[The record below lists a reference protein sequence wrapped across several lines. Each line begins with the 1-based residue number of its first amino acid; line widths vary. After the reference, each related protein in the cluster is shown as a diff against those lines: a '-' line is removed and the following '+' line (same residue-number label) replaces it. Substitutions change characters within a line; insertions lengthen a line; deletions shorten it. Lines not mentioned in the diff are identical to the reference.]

1 MGKQQPSKDF
11 QEGVFVINEDYHIV
25 YMDEGIRHDFPL
37 CRMGEQCFS
46 SLRMQHTPCR
56 DCPIHLFHRI
66 HAQSTSNHMLYYPE
80 LKRWLIYNMVQVQ
93 WPNEG
98 NCTLVSLKS
107 VLNKDHVVNL
117 KMNKEAHYEEAFELN
132 LKKHT
137 YTSLYLDG
145 DNKIPTQGNLDDLIH
160 NTCYK
165 YIYPQDRKEYMDFFY
180 LGNMKQRLQ
189 HMGFINKEF
198 RVLYNKDEYRWMS
211 FYITPVIKILDQ
223 QTCLLFIIDAERQY
237 IVEQKAVENT
247 LFQMLDSLTGL
258 YNASTFH
265 KMVRE
270 RLKEEKDQSYGIV
283 NIDIEHFKLFN
294 DWYGTEEG
302 DRLLIYIAKKIKSK
316 TETCRGIGARFG
328 GDDFMMLLPEK
339 YCNVKSI
346 EKEIFE
352 WMQEYAVDVK
362 FLPTGG
368 IYIIEDHDI
377 SVTLM
382 CDRASLALNSVK
394 GNYATR
400 VAFYSGSMK
409 QKLENEQEILFG
421 VKRGL
426 ENEEFEVYYQPQCN
440 ARTNKIIGAE
450 ALVRWNHPQKGMLTP
465 FIFIPIL
472 ESSGFISKLDYY
484 VWEHVCKLL
493 HERIQAGLEV
503 VPISVNVSRM
513 DIYQYRITEVF
524 KAFVEKY
531 ELPTNLLEIEITES
545 AYTENYDSLIASVTE
560 LRKAGFIVLMDD
572 FGSGYSSL
580 NMLKDMEV
588 DVLKIDMK
596 FLEMNESSEMKGS
609 GILESIIQM
618 GKWLGLR
625 LIAEGVETK
634 KQVENLLSL
643 DCEYVQGYYYYK
655 PMSTNHFIDL
665 LNQKDKID
673 IRGILAKKLPTIQ
686 LDDLFHKD
694 ITSEAMLNNLLGGI
708 ALYEMIDGDHLEIR
722 MVNNTYY
729 HITGCNSVDLNER
742 KENILKQVHPEDIP
756 MVMEIFN
763 NAEKSPMLGAS
774 GVFRRY
780 RLNGELMWMHMRLFF
795 LRTQGNSKLFYG
807 AISDYSEMVNLK
819 NGMLRLLDTI
829 PGDVIEIK
837 VKDNK
842 VISRNVVCAGLA
854 SQHGYDKV
862 EYRDIIESDRSSVLI
877 YEVDRERV
885 MDIMTNP
892 VKWAEH
898 ECIEF
903 RDVTKDGNILWL
915 EISVHYAGSE
925 ESVDIYDTLCTDVTA
940 IKEQERELLESQN
953 VLQSILGISNAKG
966 SKASL
971 AMKNKEYAAYLFA
984 NSMSGGIIAGY
995 CDDGFTLYF
1004 ANDQIITL
1012 LGYDSYQDLYDGIS
1026 GKLVNTVYVEDR
1038 KKVEKDI
1045 GDNFYEGFEYTVNY
1059 RMVRKNNTL
1068 LWVIDR
1074 GRVIK
1079 AENNHLAVISYCID
1093 ISEKMNTQMA
1103 LRKAQEDINLL
1114 NSLVPGGY
1122 HQCYDKPDF
1131 PIKHVSDRFL
1141 DMIGY
1146 SKEEIELN
1154 FDNKY
1159 INLIYPADRE
1169 LMRETVKYSRGNH
1182 GLFTGEYR
1190 LYTANG
1196 IIWVRDQ
1203 TRIIMQDNECF
1214 FAGIIEDI
1222 TDIINM
1228 KQKLETIVANTPG
1241 DVFCIENNDIY
1252 FYSFN
1257 LAKTMGHSH
1266 EEYKRQ
1272 IMETKGTSF
1281 TDPRDKKMIHE
1292 AISKAKESKQDIDLM
1307 FRSITKNKET
1317 RFIHM
1322 IAMNRGLYEGDLLY
1336 YGIMMDATVLINK
1349 EQELNITQQM
1359 YESIIH
1365 QANLNVWEYEAN
1377 RDILTISVDGLKQIC
1392 TMNPNNAIK
1401 NYNNFML
1408 SDFLKRDYT
1417 RYSGCNSLEILKN
1430 KILKHKFKEEIIE
1443 VTLFGNLHRWIKLTC
1458 EPILD
1463 NNGKLN
1469 KVIGYLQNI
1478 SKQVEQETIAKEEKK
1493 YAQFDSLTGI
1503 YNRRMGELM
1512 MRNALALCNSKQKYA
1527 LMMIDLDDFKQIN
1540 DQYGHLQ
1547 GDRVLREIASVIMTH
1562 MNNGD
1567 IFCRYGGDEFLVL
1580 IKYKQL
1586 DMVKQRIKAIQRS
1599 LSKACYLQGN
1609 DSIYISIGVATAPM
1623 DGMNLQILYEKADKA
1638 LYRAKLNGKNQY
1650 YIYAE

>member
-1 MGKQQPSKDF
+1 MGKQQYKDF

-25 YMDEGIRHDFPL
+25 YMDEGIKYNFPL

-56 DCPIHLFHRI
+56 DCPIHLNHLIRT
-66 HAQSTSNHMLYYPE
+66 QTTSNFMLYYPE
-80 LKRWLIYNMVQVQ
+80 LKRWLIYNMIHVQ
-93 WPNEG
+93 WPKEG
-98 NCTLVSLKS
+98 NCVLISLKS
-107 VLNKDHVVNL
+107 VLNAQHIVNL
-117 KMNKEAHYEEAFELN
+117 KMNKEANYEEAFELN

-137 YTSLYLDG
+137 YTSLYLEE
-145 DNKIPTQGNLDDLIH
+145 DNKIATEGNLDNFIQ
-160 NTCYK
+160 TICYK
-165 YIYPQDRKEYMDFFY
+165 SIHPHDQKEFMDFFY
-180 LGNMKQRLQ
+180 LATMNQRLE

-211 FYITPVIKILDQ
+211 FYITPVTKLLEQ
-223 QTCLLFIIDAERQY
+223 QMCLLFVIDAERQY
-237 IVEQKAVENT
+237 VVEQTTAENA
-247 LFQMLDSLTGL
+247 LYQMLDPLTGL

-302 DRLLIYIAKKIKSK
+302 DKLLIYIAEKIKSK
-316 TETCRGIGARFG
+316 TGTCRGIGARFG

-339 YCNVKSI
+339 YCNVKVI
-346 EKEIFE
+346 EKEIFA
-352 WMQEYAVDVK
+352 WMQGYASDVK

-382 CDRASLALNSVK
+382 CDRATLALNSVK

-400 VAFYSGSMK
+400 VAFYNGTMK
-409 QKLENEQEILFG
+409 QKLENEQEILFE
-421 VKRGL
+421 VKHGL

-450 ALVRWNHPQKGMLTP
+450 ALVRWNHPQKGMLAP
-465 FIFIPIL
+465 LSFIPIL

-493 HERIQAGLEV
+493 HERIKANLEV

-513 DIYQYRITEVF
+513 DIYQYHITEVF
-524 KAFVEKY
+524 LELIKKY
-531 ELPTNLLEIEITES
+531 ELPANILEIEITES
-545 AYTENYDSLIASVTE
+545 AYTENYDSLIESVTE

-596 FLEMNESSEMKGS
+596 FLEMNEISEMKGS
-609 GILESIIQM
+609 GILESIVQM

-625 LIAEGVETK
+625 LIAEGVETQ
-634 KQVENLLSL
+634 KQIENLLSL

-655 PMSTNHFIDL
+655 PMSTKDFISL

-673 IRGILAKKLPTIQ
+673 TRGILAKKLPTIQ

-708 ALYEMIDGDHLEIR
+708 ALYELIDGDKLEIR

-742 KENILKQVHPEDIP
+742 KENILKQIHPDDVP
-756 MVMEIFN
+756 MVMEIFH

-829 PGDVIEIK
+829 PGDVLEFK

-842 VISRNVVCAGLA
+842 IVSRHVVCAGLA
-854 SQHGYDKV
+854 AQHGYDKA
-862 EYRDIIESDRSSVLI
+862 EYRELIAVDGSHTLI
-877 YEVDRERV
+877 YEEDRKRV

-892 VKWAEH
+892 MKWAEH
-898 ECIEF
+898 EGIEF
-903 RDVTKDGNILWL
+903 RDVAKDGSILWL

-925 ESVDIYDTLCTDVTA
+925 EGVDIYDTLCTDVTA
-940 IKEQERELLESQN
+940 IKKQEKELLDSQN

-966 SKASL
+966 SKVSL

-995 CDDGFTLYF
+995 CDEGFTLYF
-1004 ANDQIITL
+1004 ANDEIISL
-1012 LGYDSYQDLYDGIS
+1012 LGFDSYQDFYDGIN
-1026 GKLVNTVYVEDR
+1026 GKLMNTIYIEDR
-1038 KKVEKDI
+1038 NRVKRDI
-1045 GDNFYEGFEYTVNY
+1045 GDNFYEGYEYTVNY
-1059 RMVRKNNTL
+1059 RMVRKNNSL
-1068 LWVIDR
+1068 LWVINR

-1079 AENNHLAVISYCID
+1079 AENDQLAVISYCID
-1093 ISEKMNTQMA
+1093 ISEKMNTQME

-1146 SKEEIELN
+1146 TKEELELN

-1169 LMRETVKYSRGNH
+1169 LMRETVRYSRGNQ

-1203 TRIIMQDNECF
+1203 TRIIIEDNECF

-1241 DVFCIENNDIY
+1241 DVFCIENNEIY

-1257 LAKTMGHSH
+1257 LSKTMGYSH
-1266 EEYKRQ
+1266 EEYKQQ
-1272 IMETKGTSF
+1272 IIETKGTCF
-1281 TDPRDKKMIHE
+1281 TDPRDKKMVHE
-1292 AISKAKESKQDIDLM
+1292 AIFNARKTKQDIDLM

-1317 RFIHM
+1317 RYIHM

-1336 YGIMMDATVLINK
+1336 YGIMMDATALINK

-1365 QANLNVWEYEAN
+1365 QANLSVWEYEAK
-1377 RDILTISVDGLKQIC
+1377 RDILTINEDGLKQIC
-1392 TMNPNNAIK
+1392 TMNPNNAVK
-1401 NYNNFML
+1401 NYNNYIL
-1408 SDFLKRDYT
+1408 SDFLKRDYN
-1417 RYSGCNSLEILKN
+1417 RYSGCKSLELLKN
-1430 KILKHKFKEEIIE
+1430 KILKHKFNEEIIE
-1443 VTLFGNLHRWIKLTC
+1443 VMLFSNLHRWVKLTC
-1458 EPILD
+1458 EPIFD
-1463 NNGKLN
+1463 ENGELI

-1478 SKQVEQETIAKEEKK
+1478 SKQVEKETLAKEEKK

-1512 MRNALALCNSKQKYA
+1512 MRNALALCSSKQKYA

-1562 MNNGD
+1562 MGNGD

-1580 IKYKQL
+1580 MKYQQL
-1586 DMVKQRIKAIQRS
+1586 DAIKQKINAIQNS
-1599 LSKACYLQGN
+1599 LAKCCTLQGN
-1609 DSIYISIGVATAPM
+1609 ENVYISIGVATAPM
-1623 DGMNLQILYEKADKA
+1623 HGMNLQVLYEKADKA

>member
-1 MGKQQPSKDF
+1 MNEVKHYKDF
-11 QEGVFVINEDYHIV
+11 QEGVFVINEEYHIV
-25 YMDEGIRHDFPL
+25 YMDEGIKYNFPL
-37 CRMGEQCFS
+37 CRIGEKCFN
-46 SLRMQHTPCR
+46 SLRMQHIPCR
-56 DCPIHLFHRI
+56 DCPVHLY
-66 HAQSTSNHMLYYPE
+66 HAINSQSVQNHMLYYPE
-80 LKRWLIYNMVQVQ
+80 LKQWLIYDMIQVQ
-93 WPNEG
+93 WPSEG
-98 NCTLVSLKS
+98 NCTLISLKP
-107 VLNKDHVVNL
+107 VLNEQHVLNL
-117 KMNKEAHYEEAFELN
+117 KMNKEARYEEAYELH
-132 LKKHT
+132 LKDHT
-137 YTSLYLDG
+137 YTTLCYDLD
-145 DNKIPTQGNLDDLIH
+145 KSMPESGNLEDLIQEV
-160 NTCYK
+160 CFR
-165 YIYPQDRKEYMDFFY
+165 YIYPQDKKEFMSFFHM
-180 LGNMKQRLQ
+180 GNLRQRLD
-189 HMGFINKEF
+189 HMGFITKEF
-198 RVLYNKDEYRWMS
+198 RVLHKSEEYRWMS
-211 FYITPVIKILDQ
+211 FYITPVTKMMDQ
-223 QTCLLFIIDAERQY
+223 QVCLLFVIDAERQY
-237 IVEQKAVENT
+237 VADPKKVENS
-247 LFQMLDSLTGL
+247 LYQMLDPLTGL
-258 YNASTFH
+258 YNSSTFH
-265 KMVRE
+265 KMVKE
-270 RLKEEKDQSYGIV
+270 RLKEEKDQSYGMI

-294 DWYGTEEG
+294 DWYGTDEG
-302 DRLLIYIAKKIKSK
+302 DKLLIYIAKKIKSK

-339 YCNVKSI
+339 FCNVKNI
-346 EKEIFE
+346 EKEIIS
-352 WMQEYAVDVK
+352 WMQEYDVEVK

-368 IYIIEDHDI
+368 IYLIENHETSI
-377 SVTLM
+377 TLM

-394 GNYATR
+394 GNYAIR
-400 VAFYSGSMK
+400 VAMYDDSMK

-421 VKRGL
+421 VKQGL
-426 ENEEFEVYYQPQCN
+426 EKEQFKVYYQPQCN
-440 ARTNKIIGAE
+440 ARTNRIIGAE
-450 ALVRWNHPQKGMLTP
+450 ALVRWDHPEKGMLSP
-465 FIFIPIL
+465 VFFIPIL

-484 VWEHVCKLL
+484 VWEHVCMLL
-493 HERIQAGLEV
+493 HDRIKQGKAV

-513 DIYQYRITEVF
+513 DIYQYKITEVF
-524 KAFVEKY
+524 KNLIQKY
-531 ELPTNLLEIEITES
+531 ELEPRMLEIEITES
-545 AYTENYDSLIASVTE
+545 AYTENYDSLIESVTE

-609 GILESIIQM
+609 GILESIMQM

-625 LIAEGVETK
+625 MIAEGVETI

-643 DCEYVQGYYYYK
+643 DCEYVQGYYFYK
-655 PMSTNHFIDL
+655 PMPANDFINLLDQGDL
-665 LNQKDKID
+665 ID
-673 IRGILAKKLPTIQ
+673 ARGILANKLPTIQ

-708 ALYEMIDGDHLEIR
+708 ALYEMIDSDQLEIR

-742 KENILKQVHPEDIP
+742 KDNILKQVHPDDIT
-756 MVMEIFN
+756 MVMDIFH

-780 RLNGELMWMHMRLFF
+780 RLNGELMWMHMRVFF
-795 LRTQGNSKLFYG
+795 LRAQGNNKLFYG

-829 PGDVIEIK
+829 PGDVLEFK
-837 VKDNK
+837 VKDGK
-842 VISRNVVCAGLA
+842 IISRSVVCAGLA
-854 SQHGYDKV
+854 SQHGYDKA
-862 EYRDIIESDRSSVLI
+862 EYREMVLSDARHLI
-877 YEVDRERV
+877 YEEDRERILT
-885 MDIMTNP
+885 MMRDPKN
-892 VKWAEH
+892 WNEN
-898 ECIEF
+898 ENLEF
-903 RDVTKDGNILWL
+903 RDITKDGDILWL

-925 ESVDIYDTLCTDVTA
+925 EGVDIYDTLCTDITA
-940 IKEQERELLESQN
+940 IKKQEKELLDSQN

-966 SKASL
+966 SKVSL

-984 NSMSGGIIAGY
+984 NSMSGGIIGGY
-995 CDDGFTLYF
+995 CDEGFSLYF
-1004 ANDQIITL
+1004 ANEEIIAL
-1012 LGYDSYQDLYDGIS
+1012 LGYDSYQDFYQGIDGKVI
-1026 GKLVNTVYVEDR
+1026 NTIYIEDR
-1038 KKVEKDI
+1038 EGVQHDI
-1045 GDNFYEGFEYTVNY
+1045 GEDLYEGLEYTVNY
-1059 RMVRKNNTL
+1059 RMVRKNGTL

-1079 AENNHLAVISYCID
+1079 AENDQLAVISYCID
-1093 ISEKMNTQMA
+1093 ISEKMNTQLE

-1122 HQCYDKPDF
+1122 HQCYDTTDF

-1146 SKEEIELN
+1146 TKEELELN
-1154 FDNKY
+1154 FDNKFM
-1159 INLIYPADRE
+1159 NLIYPADRE
-1169 LMRETVKYSRGNH
+1169 LMMETVRYSRGNN

-1190 LYTANG
+1190 MYTANG

-1203 TRIIMQDNECF
+1203 TRIIVHDNERF

-1241 DVFCIENNDIY
+1241 DVFCIENNNIY

-1257 LAKTMGHSH
+1257 LAKTMGYSH
-1266 EEYKRQ
+1266 EEYKQQ
-1272 IMETKGTSF
+1272 IMETKGTCF

-1292 AISKAKESKQDIDLM
+1292 AIFEAKSSKKDIDLM

-1317 RFIHM
+1317 RYIHM

-1365 QANLNVWEYEAN
+1365 QANLNVWEYEAK
-1377 RDILTISVDGLKQIC
+1377 RDLLMIGQDGLKQIC
-1392 TMNPNNAIK
+1392 TMNPNNAVK

-1408 SDFLKRDYT
+1408 TDFLKRDYT
-1417 RYSGCNSLEILKN
+1417 RYSGCRSLELLKQ
-1430 KILKHKFKEEIIE
+1430 KIQKRKFQEEVIE
-1443 VTLFGNLHRWIKLTC
+1443 INLFGNLHRWVKVTC
-1458 EPILD
+1458 ESIMD
-1463 NNGKLN
+1463 ENGDLV

-1478 SKQVEQETIAKEEKK
+1478 SKQVEKDTLAKEEKK

-1527 LMMIDLDDFKQIN
+1527 LMMIDLDDFKTIN

-1562 MNNGD
+1562 MGNGD
-1567 IFCRYGGDEFLVL
+1567 IFCRYGGDEFLIL
-1580 IKYKQL
+1580 AKYKQL
-1586 DMVKQRIKAIQRS
+1586 DMIKRKIEAIQSS
-1599 LSKACYLQGN
+1599 LAKGCSLQGHEN
-1609 DSIYISIGVATAPM
+1609 ICISIGVATAPLH
-1623 DGMNLQILYEKADKA
+1623 GINLQMLYEKADKA

-1650 YIYAE
+1650 YIFTE

>member
-1 MGKQQPSKDF
+1 MDKYHHYKDF

-25 YMDEGIRHDFPL
+25 YMDEGIKYNFPL

-46 SLRMQHTPCR
+46 SLRMQHTVCR
-56 DCPIHLFHRI
+56 DCPIHLFHRM
-66 HAQSTSNHMLYYPE
+66 HSQTASNMLYYPE
-80 LKRWLIYNMVQVQ
+80 LKRWLVYNMIHIQ
-93 WPNEG
+93 WPKEG
-98 NCTLVSLKS
+98 DCILVSLKS
-107 VLNKDHVVNL
+107 VINENHIVNL
-117 KMNKEAHYEEAFELN
+117 KMNKAAHYEKAYELN

-137 YTSLYLDG
+137 YTSMQLENE
-145 DNKIPTQGNLDDLIH
+145 DNIQSEGNLDDLIQS
-160 NTCYK
+160 TCNQ
-165 YIYPQDRKEYMDFFY
+165 YIYPQERKEFMDFFY
-180 LGNMKQRLQ
+180 LGTMKKRLE

-198 RVLYNKDEYRWMS
+198 RIRYDKDEYRWMS
-211 FYITPVIKILDQ
+211 FYIVPVTKLMDQ
-223 QTCLLFIIDAERQY
+223 QMCLVFVIDAKRQY
-237 IVEQKAVENT
+237 VAEQKYVENP
-247 LFQMLDSLTGL
+247 LFQMLDPLTGL

-265 KMVRE
+265 KLVRE
-270 RLKEEKDQSYGIV
+270 RLQEEKEQSYGIV

-302 DRLLIYIAKKIKSK
+302 DKLLIYIAKRIKSK
-316 TETCRGIGARFG
+316 TETSRGIGARFG

-339 YCNVKSI
+339 YCNVKAI
-346 EKEIFE
+346 EKEMLE
-352 WMQEYAVDVK
+352 WMQEYAMDVK

-368 IYIIEDHDI
+368 IYIIEDHNT

-382 CDRASLALNSVK
+382 CDRATMALNSVK

-400 VAFYSGSMK
+400 VAFYNGSMK

-450 ALVRWNHPQKGMLTP
+450 ALIRWNNPQKGMLAP
-465 FIFIPIL
+465 CSFIPIL

-484 VWEHVCKLL
+484 VWDHVCRLL
-493 HERIQAGLEV
+493 HDRIKEGKDI

-524 KAFVEKY
+524 LDLMKKY
-531 ELPTNLLEIEITES
+531 ELSPYMIEIEITES
-545 AYTENYDSLIASVTE
+545 AYTENYESLIDSVTD

-596 FLEMNESSEMKGS
+596 FLEMNETSEIKGS

-625 LIAEGVETK
+625 LIAEGVETQ

-643 DCEYVQGYYYYK
+643 DCEYVQGYYFYK
-655 PMSTNHFIDL
+655 PVSTNDFINL
-665 LNQKDKID
+665 LNEENLVDT
-673 IRGILAKKLPTIQ
+673 RGILAKRLPSIA

-708 ALYEMIDGDHLEIR
+708 ALYEMIDGDQLEIR

-742 KENILKQVHPEDIP
+742 KENILKQVHPDDIP
-756 MVMEIFN
+756 MVMEIFQ
-763 NAEKSPMLGAS
+763 NAERAPMLGAS

-780 RLNGELMWMHMRLFF
+780 RLTGELMWMHMRLFF
-795 LRTQGNSKLFYG
+795 LRSQGNSKLFYG
-807 AISDYSEMVNLK
+807 AVSDYSEMVNLK

-829 PGDVIEIK
+829 PGDVIEFK
-837 VKDNK
+837 VKDDK
-842 VISRNVVCAGLA
+842 IISRNVLCAGLA
-854 SQHGYDKV
+854 AQHGYDKA
-862 EYRDIIESDRSSVLI
+862 EYRDIITSKESSRLI
-877 YEVDRERV
+877 YEEDRKRV

-892 VKWAEH
+892 KNWDEH
-898 ECIEF
+898 DGIEF
-903 RDVTKDGNILWL
+903 RNVTKDGSLLWL

-925 ESVDIYDTLCTDVTA
+925 EGVDIYNTLCTDITV
-940 IKEQERELLESQN
+940 IKEQEKELLDSQN

-966 SKASL
+966 SKVSL

-984 NSMSGGIIAGY
+984 NSMSGGIIGGY
-995 CDDGFTLYF
+995 CDEGFTLYF
-1004 ANDQIITL
+1004 ANDEIITL
-1012 LGYDSYQDLYDGIS
+1012 LGYDSYEDFYDGID

-1038 KKVEKDI
+1038 GKVKKDVNEHL
-1045 GDNFYEGFEYTVNY
+1045 YEGYEYTVNY
-1059 RMVRKNNTL
+1059 RMVRKNNSL

-1079 AENNHLAVISYCID
+1079 LENDQLAVISYCID
-1093 ISEKMNTQMA
+1093 ISEKMNTQME

-1122 HQCYDKPDF
+1122 HQCYDTADY

-1146 SKEEIELN
+1146 TKEELELN

-1169 LMRETVKYSRGNH
+1169 MMRETVKYSRGNH

-1203 TRIIMQDNECF
+1203 TRIIRQGDECF

-1222 TDIINM
+1222 TDIIYM
-1228 KQKLETIVANTPG
+1228 KQKLETIVAHTPG

-1257 LAKTMGHSH
+1257 LFKTMGYTY
-1266 EEYKRQ
+1266 EEYKRL
-1272 IMETKGTSF
+1272 IMETKGTCF
-1281 TDPRDKKMIHE
+1281 TDPRDKKMVHE
-1292 AISKAKESKQDIDLM
+1292 AIYHAKENKQDIDLM

-1317 RFIHM
+1317 RYIHM
-1322 IAMNRGLYEGDLLY
+1322 IAMNRALYEGDLLY
-1336 YGIMMDATVLINK
+1336 YGIMMDATALINK

-1359 YESIIH
+1359 YESIIQ
-1365 QANLNVWEYEAN
+1365 QANLSVWEYEEK
-1377 RDILTISVDGLKQIC
+1377 RDILTINEDGLKQIC
-1392 TMNPNNAIK
+1392 TINPNNAVK
-1401 NYNNFML
+1401 NYNNFIL
-1408 SDFLKRDYT
+1408 TDFLKRDYK
-1417 RYSGCNSLEILKN
+1417 RYSGCKSLELLKD
-1430 KILKHKFKEEIIE
+1430 KILKRKFDEEVIE
-1443 VTLFGNLHRWIKLTC
+1443 VTLFGNLHRWVKLTC
-1458 EPILD
+1458 EPIMDESGELI
-1463 NNGKLN
+1463 

-1478 SKQVEQETIAKEEKK
+1478 SKQVEQETLAKEEKK

-1512 MRNALALCNSKQKYA
+1512 MRNALALCTSIQKYA

-1562 MNNGD
+1562 MSNGD

-1580 IKYKQL
+1580 VKYTQL
-1586 DMVKQRIKAIQRS
+1586 EMVKHKITAIQNSLARS
-1599 LSKACYLQGN
+1599 CLLSGKE
-1609 DSIYISIGVATAPM
+1609 SISISIGVATAPIH
-1623 DGMNLQILYEKADKA
+1623 GMNLQILYDKADKA

-1650 YIYAE
+1650 YIYTEQ